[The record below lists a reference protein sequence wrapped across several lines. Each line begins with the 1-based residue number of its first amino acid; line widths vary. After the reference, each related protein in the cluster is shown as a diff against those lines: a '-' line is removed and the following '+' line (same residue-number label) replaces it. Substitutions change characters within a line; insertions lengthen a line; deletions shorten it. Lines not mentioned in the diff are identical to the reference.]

1 MTKKITKKLVAIAM
15 AATMMFGASV
25 APSIFDTSDFLSISA
40 SAASNVNSLPT
51 NIKCYPI
58 STGNNTPAFSSPGAT
73 SKSGTIYAAD
83 LCTIKAIYGN
93 GYMTVE
99 YPTSRGSR
107 MLYTKISAFFN
118 SSTYE
123 IASISKYSVA
133 YRRSSGNATIGS
145 VDNRDTKVYV
155 LGGVVNGRYQIIYR
169 VGTTGNTYKLG
180 WVPSSVVKFAS
191 NQSSNTSTSFSWPL
205 SNYYVC
211 GNNWSTYYKA
221 KNGDHLG
228 LDIKSK
234 TGDTNVYA
242 AANGTVT
249 QSGWNSAN
257 GNCVVIAHSVNG
269 KTVYSFYG
277 HLKSRSV
284 SVGQKV
290 SKGSKIGIIGNTGS
304 SSTGVHLHFA
314 ITTQNSCGTWGYTK
328 NKTFD
333 NNAKSVS
340 WQGYTYF
347 NPYYVIQNGKLP

>member
-1 MTKKITKKLVAIAM
+1 MKTNIKNNTFAKKAIA
-15 AATMMFGASV
+15 AALTVTMMFGASV
-25 APSIFDTSDFLSISA
+25 IPSVFEGISDPISISV
-40 SAASNVNSLPT
+40 SAASTT
-51 NIKCYPI
+51 NRVPITCYPLNGRVTTYTNTRLDVRSGYI
-58 STGNNTPAFSSPGAT
+58 DPTDCCQILEIYSNGSIKIKYPTPKGYKTAFAPSSGFFVDTNFYTSSKRMGVKVPVYTTASSDKTIGTVFADDQILVIGVINNRTQIVYPVKGGYKMGFVKLIPKSNTNNT
-73 SKSGTIYAAD
+73 
-83 LCTIKAIYGN
+83 
-93 GYMTVE
+93 
-99 YPTSRGSR
+99 
-107 MLYTKISAFFN
+107 
-118 SSTYE
+118 
-123 IASISKYSVA
+123 
-133 YRRSSGNATIGS
+133 
-145 VDNRDTKVYV
+145 
-155 LGGVVNGRYQIIYR
+155 
-169 VGTTGNTYKLG
+169 
-180 WVPSSVVKFAS
+180 
-191 NQSSNTSTSFSWPL
+191 NQSSTSFSWPL

-284 SVGQKV
+284 SVGQRV

-340 WQGYTYF
+340 WQGYTYY
-347 NPYYVIQNGKLP
+347 NPYYVIQNGRLN

>member
-1 MTKKITKKLVAIAM
+1 MTKRITQKLIAISM
-15 AATMMFGASV
+15 TATMMFGASV
-25 APSIFDTSDFLSISA
+25 AIPTVFEGISDPLSISV
-40 SAASNVNSLPT
+40 SAASTTNRVPITCYPLRKVNTYWNSNLTSYAGYIALGDRCKLLSVNS
-51 NIKCYPI
+51 N
-58 STGNNTPAFSSPGAT
+58 
-73 SKSGTIYAAD
+73 GTVY
-83 LCTIKAIYGN
+83 
-93 GYMTVE
+93 VE
-99 YPTSRGSR
+99 YPTSGNR
-107 MLYTKISAFFN
+107 TKRAYCDSSAFFVN
-118 SSTYE
+118 PNFSTTQKKMGSNYTVYTTAYSSTKLGTVYSTDRT
-123 IASISKYSVA
+123 SIT
-133 YRRSSGNATIGS
+133 G
-145 VDNRDTKVYV
+145 V
-155 LGGVVNGRYQIIYR
+155 LNGRTQILYPIQ
-169 VGTTGNTYKLG
+169 GGYKLG
-180 WVPSSVVKFAS
+180 FINGVINTGDNSQPISVSAF
-191 NQSSNTSTSFSWPL
+191 QWPL
-205 SNYYVC
+205 TNYYVC
-211 GNNWSTYYKA
+211 GNDWSTYYRA

-284 SVGQKV
+284 SVGQKI

-333 NNAKSVS
+333 NNANSVS
-340 WQGYTYF
+340 WQGYTYY